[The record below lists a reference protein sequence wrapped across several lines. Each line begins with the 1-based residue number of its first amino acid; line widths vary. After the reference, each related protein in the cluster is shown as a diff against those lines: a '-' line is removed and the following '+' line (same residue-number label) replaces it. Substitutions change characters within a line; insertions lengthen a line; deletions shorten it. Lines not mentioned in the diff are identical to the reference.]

1 MTTKPTIVVS
11 SPPFKKEDQLIT
23 ELDDLVQGNTSIPL
37 PSQPHI
43 SLASST
49 ILTDFLVRDVC
60 PTKLN
65 KMAPYL
71 WVCSTPSHTN
81 IPPLHNHAVHGRTII
96 PTEDPALHL
105 AWATGRI
112 FMKPLPPYLLS
123 HAFWTHYL
131 LCNADTGSEEKAM
144 VEAALGLLHLYYYS
158 IRHESDFRIA
168 QQSHLNLVPPS
179 VTWRQWCHFSISF
192 GAIENSEVAP
202 RYHYGKLQLSR
213 LHWLVRIYLRELN
226 YYYIDGGYGE
236 SFTRYYGPLL
246 FVFAVLSVLLSAMQV
261 GMAVEQLQTRN
272 WTAFWSVCRWFSAL
286 SLIILAV
293 VSLFLLII
301 FVVKSVDELMW
312 AAKAQYRARPRS
324 RIDMT

>member
-1 MTTKPTIVVS
+1 MTTKPTSHVS
-11 SPPFKKEDQLIT
+11 SPPFKRENQLNT
-23 ELDDLVQGNTSIPL
+23 ELDGLVQGDTL

-49 ILTDFLVRDVC
+49 VLADFLVQDIC

-65 KMAPYL
+65 KLAPHL
-71 WVCSTPSHTN
+71 WLCSTPSHTN

-105 AWATGRI
+105 VWTTGHI
-112 FMKPLPPYLLS
+112 YIKPLPAYLLS
-123 HAFWTHYL
+123 HALWTQYL
-131 LCNADTGSEEKAM
+131 LCNDDAISKKKI
-144 VEAALGLLHLYYYS
+144 VCQAALGLLRSYHHS
-158 IRHESDFRIA
+158 IRHECDFRIA
-168 QQSHLNLVPPS
+168 QQSHLNLVPPYI
-179 VTWRQWCHFSISF
+179 TWKQWCSFSISF

-246 FVFAVLSVLLSAMQV
+246 FVFGVLSVLLSAMQV
-261 GMAVEQLQTRN
+261 GMAVEQLQTRD
-272 WTAFWSVCRWFSAL
+272 WTAFWSVCRWFSVL
-286 SLIILAV
+286 SLVVLAV
-293 VSLFLLII
+293 VSLFLLVL
-301 FVVKSVDELMW
+301 FLVKSLDELMW
-312 AAKAQYRARPRS
+312 VAKAQYRARPRS
-324 RIDMT
+324 RVDMT